1 MAALSPGQSPP
12 LVSMPKVLV
21 TDFAMGTPLSSRG
34 SVSEKHR
41 DFIIH
46 KDGVEINRKGFD
58 LFQSRDFFAL
68 DNTRGRR

>member
-21 TDFAMGTPLSSRG
+21 ADFAMGTPPSSSG
-34 SVSEKHR
+34 SISEKHR

-46 KDGVEINRKGFD
+46 KDGMEINRKGFEI
-58 LFQSRDFFAL
+58 LQNRNFFAL
-68 DNTRGRR
+68 DNPKGCR